1 MRGIRPQSGNV
12 TTCRCLAGTSID
24 TVSKAGKHDSKIG
37 TSKSGQTKTNGLFE
51 LFLPIV
57 GSEDIIERASC
68 VCGPAGQDIGSKRCP
83 RKCAGPGGAMS
94 GLLLISRIACW
105 SRVVLPIRRHPANPF
120 LSSVT
125 ATELPNPEFPTYQR
139 FQGTYAY

>member
-1 MRGIRPQSGNV
+1 MWSDKLIRPQSSNV

-24 TVSKAGKHDSKIG
+24 TVSKAGKHDFKIG
-37 TSKSGQTKTNGLFE
+37 TSKSGQTKTNGLSE

-105 SRVVLPIRRHPANPF
+105 SRVVLPIRRHPITLAKNQR
-120 LSSVT
+120 LRSSIRSNS
-125 ATELPNPEFPTYQR
+125 ASCSLR
-139 FQGTYAY
+139 L